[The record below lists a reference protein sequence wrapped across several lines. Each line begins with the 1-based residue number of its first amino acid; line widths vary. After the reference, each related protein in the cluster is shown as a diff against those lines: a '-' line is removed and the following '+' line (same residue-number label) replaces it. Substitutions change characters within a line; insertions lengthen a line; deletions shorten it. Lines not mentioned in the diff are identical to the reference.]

1 MIVGAGLKPI
11 RNIKNARTCVSY
23 VRAFHHSC
31 HTNIIHVIF
40 PTHQLFIAPA
50 RQQ

>member
-1 MIVGAGLKPI
+1 MRVI
-11 RNIKNARTCVSY
+11 RPCVSSKLSY
-23 VRAFHHSC
+23 EL
-31 HTNIIHVIF
+31 IHVIF